1 MAYTQDD
8 LNTITQAIIDLGAGR
23 RKVRCT
29 IAGDSMEYAAVDLPA
44 LRSLRYEIQDEVA
57 AAQSGTDPG
66 FCLVTSGKGY

>member
-8 LNTITQAIIDLGAGR
+8 LNTITQAIIDLGSGR

-44 LRSLRYEIQDEVA
+44 LRSLRAEIQDEVA
-57 AAQSGTDPG
+57 AQTGADPG